1 MSLDLNSAEYLV
13 DTISERITQL
23 LNERDILKSELFRT
37 SKGTMEQDKAFVK
50 IYRDLKF
57 VPTIIVYN
65 RAKKRL
71 VAIARRL
78 IRR

>member
-50 IYRDLKF
+50 IYRDNIF
-57 VPTIIVYN
+57 NNYSN
-65 RAKKRL
+65 AAKISKLEHLLSLR
-71 VAIARRL
+71 
-78 IRR
+78 

>member
-50 IYRDLKF
+50 IYRDNIFNNYSNAVKISKLEHLLSL
-57 VPTIIVYN
+57 
-65 RAKKRL
+65 R
-71 VAIARRL
+71 
-78 IRR
+78 